1 MEEDGNIIAGVGDEV
16 VLFILFLVISILL
29 IFYLSRRRGNNYI
42 NCCTLSNFVK
52 RKKSRG
58 S

>member
-42 NCCTLSNFVK
+42 NYCTLINF
-52 RKKSRG
+52 S
-58 S
+58 